1 MVQNETEIAES
12 NLKLAIDQVEAYESL
27 TKALEAYFINAFDTA
42 NEKGLD
48 ASETS
53 CIFEKLARNAGYAK
67 EFDAMWR
74 I

>member
-1 MVQNETEIAES
+1 MVQNETEIAENS
-12 NLKLAIDQVEAYESL
+12 LKLAIDQVEAYESL
-27 TKALEAYFINAFDTA
+27 TKSFEAYSINACDTA

-53 CIFEKLARNAGYAK
+53 CIFEKLARDAGYAK
-67 EFDAMWR
+67 EVDAMWR